1 MYGKNNK
8 KNYEKQKK
16 KDYEEEE
23 EKEDDNEYIYQED
36 IEKIINSNN
45 IINNEEFQ
53 NINLPNSFQNYR
65 EQIQYNQQIEK
76 DEKNPKKIIFNEII
90 EIEYDHIPYQ
100 LFIYIK

>member
-1 MYGKNNK
+1 MEKIIK

-53 NINLPNSFQNYR
+53 NIYKFTKFFSEL
-65 EQIQYNQQIEK
+65 
-76 DEKNPKKIIFNEII
+76 
-90 EIEYDHIPYQ
+90 
-100 LFIYIK
+100 